1 MVYEKDI
8 TIIHVST
15 FMLKWKYFTLS
26 VMHVLNLWNVFS
38 QIIWFP
44 ETEALLYLNSL
55 YSSSYCCEHRPQQTA
70 CPDTEETEV
79 TCAICM
85 NSVFNRP
92 CPDTLK
98 SPCCRGS
105 WFHRVCIQVCNSYS
119 VNTKGIVH
127 RIKPSS
133 PSGNAPLQLKY

>member
-1 MVYEKDI
+1 M
-8 TIIHVST
+8 TI
-15 FMLKWKYFTLS
+15 YFTLS
-26 VMHVLNLWNVFS
+26 AMHVSKFVK
-38 QIIWFP
+38 FP
-44 ETEALLYLNSL
+44 ETEVLLYLSSL

-70 CPDTEETEV
+70 CPDTEEAEV

-105 WFHRVCIQVCNSYS
+105 WFHRVCIQVCNRYS
-119 VNTKGIVH
+119 VNTESFVH
-127 RIKPSS
+127 RIKHSS
-133 PSGNAPLQLKY
+133 PSANTSVPLKIEKKNLISGFLE